1 MGGKSSGTARGVKI
15 EEENMSS
22 SKKNKFLIFA
32 FLILTLSG
40 CGYTNKSL
48 VAPDANTIFVKT
60 FKNSIDITKETS
72 TRQKY
77 AVYKPFVE
85 IKVTDSIV
93 SRIIFDG
100 NFNIV
105 GEDSADL
112 LLEGEVT
119 NYLRQPVRYADSK
132 DILEYRLNLV
142 INFTLKDLR
151 TGKVL
156 LDEKNLTADTNYFV
170 TGKSAK
176 SEDKALDELLE
187 DLSRRVTSRIV
198 NRW

>member
-1 MGGKSSGTARGVKI
+1 MNV
-15 EEENMSS
+15 
-22 SKKNKFLIFA
+22 IFKRRA
-32 FLILTLSG
+32 GLLTIMMLILILSG

-48 VAPDANTIFVKT
+48 VAPDASTIFVKT
-60 FKNSIDITKETS
+60 FENKIDITKETS
-72 TRQKY
+72 TRQKF
-77 AVYKPFVE
+77 AVYKPFLE

-93 SRIIFDG
+93 NRIIFDG

-112 LLEGEVT
+112 SLEGEVT
-119 NYLRQPVRYADSK
+119 NYLRQPVKYADSK
-132 DILEYRLNLV
+132 DVLEYRLNLV
-142 INFTLKDLR
+142 INFILKDLR

-156 LDEKNLTADTNYFV
+156 LEEKNLTADTSYFV
-170 TGKSAK
+170 TGNFAK